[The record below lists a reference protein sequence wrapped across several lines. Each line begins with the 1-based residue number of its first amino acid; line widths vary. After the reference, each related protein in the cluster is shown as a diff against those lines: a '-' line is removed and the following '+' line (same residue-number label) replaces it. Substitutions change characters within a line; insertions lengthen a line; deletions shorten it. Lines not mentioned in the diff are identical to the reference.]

1 MWILPL
7 ELIVRSFTWS
17 LTCLPAHSLVFIDVS
32 IVHTCCMCAGAY
44 VCMSH
49 TVRNQCVINFN
60 GDLLSNYDD
69 DNDNNDRNESTNDK
83 MQFNYTHLK
92 WWTIWIVFSSFTSC
106 RRFEMIHKVRVK
118 VSLQQIVVQKT
129 LIIAAGANDRKA
141 VDKSHLALVEHN
153 SIVR

>member
-7 ELIVRSFTWS
+7 KLIVRSFTWS
-17 LTCLPAHSLVFIDVS
+17 LTCLPAHSLVFNDVS
-32 IVHTCCMCAGAY
+32 IVHTRCMCAGAY

-60 GDLLSNYDD
+60 GDLLSNDD
-69 DNDNNDRNESTNDK
+69 DGNDNNESTNDK
-83 MQFNYTHLK
+83 MQFNYTHLE